1 MLTLWCFLAAPEWVV
16 LDTFCVV
23 HYNPLLHMDGES
35 GGELYPCLFQ
45 GHASDSLAA
54 ACFPRRVFRRPA
66 DYAALL
72 EILLI
77 GAGCAGAAV

>member
-35 GGELYPCLFQ
+35 GGELYPCL
-45 GHASDSLAA
+45 SRDMLLTVWLL
-54 ACFPRRVFRRPA
+54 RVSREGFLG
-66 DYAALL
+66 DQQTMQHSWKYFS
-72 EILLI
+72 
-77 GAGCAGAAV
+77 